1 MEIEAKFTI
10 PDEATAQALRTLDRV
25 GDFTIAVGREK
36 EVEDTYWDTLD
47 RRLLSHGLACRLRR
61 EGTRYWATLKAAPET
76 GGPIHRREEVEVGLP
91 SAQPPSAWPDT
102 LRHRIRQVT
111 KPAHLIPLF
120 RLHQR
125 RYVRPILLDGR
136 RIAEMSVDD
145 VRMTYG
151 GETLHYR
158 ELEVELKGGTES
170 QLTAIIAALRAAYPL
185 TAEPRSKFQR
195 GLAFVDAVLP
205 LTAILPRETPGLTPD
220 DTMAEAAHKVLAF
233 HFRRLLLHEPGTR
246 LGLDPEALHDMRV
259 ATRRM
264 RSAFRVFGP
273 YLDMRR
279 MRPYVKEL
287 RRLGRILGRV
297 RDMDVFWIKTE
308 AYLAARPSSA
318 RPELEGLRQMWEVAH
333 RRARRAMVRHLDGKR
348 YRRFTR
354 AFAARLEQPFGTPPP
369 SDALTIRPYRLRHI
383 APYAVYHRLAEV
395 RAYEG
400 WVEGPD
406 VPLQRYHA
414 LRIAAKHLRY
424 TLEFFREILLPE
436 AAGQAIAR
444 IKALQ
449 DHLGDL
455 QDAVVAG
462 ERLRN
467 LRRWGRWDAP
477 TATEPRTFIPLDD
490 PGLARYLAAREAEAH
505 QLLRDFPR
513 VWRDIASPAYRQT
526 IARALTEL

>member
-25 GDFTIAVGREK
+25 GDFTIAVGEEK
-36 EVEDTYWDTLD
+36 EVEDTYWDTPD
-47 RRLLSHGLACRLRR
+47 RRLLAHGLACRLRQ
-61 EGTRYWATLKAAPET
+61 EETRVLATLKAAPET
-76 GGPIHRREEVEVGLP
+76 SGLIHRREEVEAVLP
-91 SAQPPSAWPDT
+91 SAQPPSAWPDA
-102 LRHRIRQVT
+102 LRRRIGQVT
-111 KPAHLIPLF
+111 KPARLIPLF

-125 RYVRPILLDGR
+125 RYVRPILLGGR
-136 RIAEMSVDD
+136 RIAEMSVDE
-145 VRMTYG
+145 VHMAHG
-151 GETLHYR
+151 GETLHYH

-170 QLTAIIAALRAAYPL
+170 QLAAIVAALRATYPL
-185 TAEPRSKFQR
+185 IAEPRSKFRR
-195 GLAFVDAVLP
+195 GLEFVDAALP
-205 LTAILPRETPGLTPD
+205 LTAAVPREAPGLTPD
-220 DTMAEAAHKVLAF
+220 DTMAEAARKVLAF

-273 YLDMRR
+273 YLDMKR

-287 RRLGRILGRV
+287 RRLGRVLGRV

-308 AYLAARPSSA
+308 AYLAAQPPSA
-318 RPELEGLRQMWEVAH
+318 RPDLSGLRQMWEAAY

-354 AFAARLEQPFGTPPP
+354 TFAAHLERPFGTPPP
-369 SDALTIRPYRLRHI
+369 SDALTLRPHRLRHI

-406 VPLQRYHA
+406 VPLKRYHA

-424 TLEFFREILLPE
+424 TLEFFREILVPE
-436 AAGQAIAR
+436 AAEQALAE

-477 TATEPRTFIPLDD
+477 DAAGPRAFIPLDD
-490 PGLARYLAAREAEAH
+490 PGLARYIAAREAEAH

-513 VWRDIASPAYRQT
+513 VWRRIASPAYRQT
-526 IARALTEL
+526 IARALAEL